1 MKSSERKICANE
13 YFIKTKIID
22 QKIKQKSF
30 SFHFVGDED

>member
-30 SFHFVGDED
+30 SFHFVGNED